1 VRQARFSGTGQ
12 RMERQATTQRPV
24 HLPVVLAVAVT
35 VLCWSSNFP
44 TIRYI
49 LQVYDPIS
57 MSVLR
62 TWVGALALAALALA
76 LRLRLPA
83 LRDWPLCVLFGLTGI
98 ALATLC
104 LNYGLS
110 SLSAG
115 GGAFLIGTVPIFS
128 ALLAWGCF
136 GERLS
141 RRAWLGIAV
150 SFAGVGLI
158 GLGEGGGL
166 RFDLGT
172 LFILASA
179 ANQAF
184 FYVFQRLLHRRYS
197 SLQITCTS
205 VWAGAVLLSAF
216 APGLPALVAR
226 APLGHTL
233 AVVYLGIFPTA
244 IAFTAWNFALSRA
257 RAAKVTSSL
266 FAMPALAI
274 AMAFA
279 WLGEVPTLLSV
290 LGGAV
295 ALSGVAMV
303 HLWGGKGEQQRQP
316 QMNADK
322 H

>member
-1 VRQARFSGTGQ
+1 
-12 RMERQATTQRPV
+12 MEREPTQAMRAAPRAADW
-24 HLPVVLAVAVT
+24 PVVLAVALT
-35 VLCWSSNFP
+35 ILCWSSNFP
-44 TIRYI
+44 TIRFI
-49 LQVYDPIS
+49 LQVYDPLS

-62 TWVGALALAALALA
+62 TWVGAAALAGLALAT
-76 LRLRLPA
+76 RMRLPRR
-83 LRDWPLCVLFGLTGI
+83 RDLPLCVLFGATGI
-98 ALATLC
+98 AGATLG
-104 LNYGLS
+104 LNFGLR

-128 ALLAWGCF
+128 ALLAWAF
-136 GERLS
+136 FRERLGPW
-141 RRAWLGIAV
+141 AWLGIAV

-172 LFILASA
+172 LFILTSA

-197 SLQITCTS
+197 PLQITCYS
-205 VWAGAVLLSAF
+205 VWVGAALLSVA
-216 APGLPALVAR
+216 APGLPALVLR

-233 AVVYLGIFPTA
+233 AVCYLGLFPTA
-244 IAFTAWNFALSRA
+244 LAFSAWNFALTRA

-266 FAMPALAI
+266 YALPALAI
-274 AMAFA
+274 AIAYA
-279 WLGEVPTLLSV
+279 WLGEVPAALSL

-303 HLWGGKGEQQRQP
+303 HLWGR
-316 QMNADK
+316 
-322 H
+322 

>member
-1 VRQARFSGTGQ
+1 MEPQAPS
-12 RMERQATTQRPV
+12 ATRPRRSV
-24 HLPVVLAVAVT
+24 DVQVLAAVGVT
-35 VLCWSSNFP
+35 ILCWSSNFP
-44 TIRYI
+44 TIRFI
-49 LQVYDPIS
+49 LQVYDPIGL
-57 MSVLR
+57 SVLR
-62 TWVGALALAALALA
+62 TWVGALALGGLALA
-76 LRLRLPA
+76 LRMPLPRP
-83 LRDWPLCVLFGLTGI
+83 RDWPLCALFGLTGI
-98 ALATLC
+98 ALATLA
-104 LNYGLS
+104 LNTGLR

-115 GGAFLIGTVPIFS
+115 GGAFLVGTVPVFS

-136 GERLS
+136 HERLS
-141 RRAWLGIAV
+141 ARAWLGIAV

-166 RFDLGT
+166 RFDVGT

-184 FYVFQRLLHRRYS
+184 FYVFQRLLHRRYT

-205 VWAGAVLLSAF
+205 VWVGAALLSFA

-244 IAFTAWNFALSRA
+244 IAFSAWNFALSRA
-257 RAAKVTSSL
+257 RAAKVTSAMY
-266 FAMPALAI
+266 AMPALAI

-279 WLGEVPTLLSV
+279 WLGEVPSLLSV

-303 HLWGGKGEQQRQP
+303 HLWGR
-316 QMNADK
+316 
-322 H
+322 